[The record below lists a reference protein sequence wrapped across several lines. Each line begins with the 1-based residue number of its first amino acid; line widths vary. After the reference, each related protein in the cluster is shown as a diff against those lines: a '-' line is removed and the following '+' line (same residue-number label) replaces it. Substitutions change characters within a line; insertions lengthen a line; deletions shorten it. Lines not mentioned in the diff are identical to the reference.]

1 VTIRVVLADDHPL
14 VREGLRALLEADPEF
29 SVVGQ
34 ADDGVDVPALVDEHR
49 PDVVVLDLMM
59 PGRGGLDVTRELT
72 QHPHPPRVLILSV
85 HESEAYVFEAL
96 RSGAA
101 GYVLK
106 QAPAAELA
114 LGIRAVASGVR
125 YLSPPLTERALEAYA
140 RRAGGEADPYDTLT
154 AREREVLVLAAE
166 GHSNA
171 DIAARLFISR
181 RTVET
186 HRARAMRKLGLRSHV
201 ELVLFGVRRGIVA
214 DDTTTSLAA
223 RSNEEGSV
231 AVYPE
236 PPSRPCGG

>member
-1 VTIRVVLADDHPL
+1 MTIRLLLADDHPL
-14 VREGLRALLEADPEF
+14 VREGLRALLESDDDF
-29 SVVGQ
+29 CVVGQ
-34 ADDGVDVPALVDEHR
+34 ADDGVDVASLVEQLC

-59 PGRGGLDVTRELT
+59 PGRSGLDVTRELA
-72 QHPHPPRVLILSV
+72 QCPLAPPVLILSM

-125 YLSPPLTERALEAYA
+125 YLSPPLTERALEAYI

-154 AREREVLVLAAE
+154 GREREVVALAAE
-166 GHSNA
+166 GHTNA
-171 DIAARLFISR
+171 DIAAQLFISR

-186 HRARAMRKLGLRSHV
+186 HRARAMRKLGLRGHV
-201 ELVLFGVRRGIVA
+201 ELVLFAMRRGLVA
-214 DDTTTSLAA
+214 
-223 RSNEEGSV
+223 EGT
-231 AVYPE
+231 AGATPDE
-236 PPSRPCGG
+236 R